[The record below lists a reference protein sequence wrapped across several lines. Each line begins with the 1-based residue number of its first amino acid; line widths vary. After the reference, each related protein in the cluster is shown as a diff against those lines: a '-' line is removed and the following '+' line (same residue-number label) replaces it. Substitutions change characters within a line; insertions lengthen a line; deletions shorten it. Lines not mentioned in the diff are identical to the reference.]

1 MRRVVCMELG
11 PLENLVMEEVE
22 PLLPAPHQVVVDVE
36 AAGATFVDALIAQGG
51 YQLKPPTPYS
61 PGGEVAGIVSAVG
74 DEVDGVDVGDRV
86 LAQCGV
92 GGFASQVAVPASAT
106 VPVPDGVSPA
116 RAATMLQSYAT
127 AVFALTHRILT
138 QPGETCLVLGAG
150 GGVGLAAIDVA
161 RALGLHTIAAAS
173 TEDKLT
179 AAKTA
184 GAEMTI
190 DYTSED
196 LREVLR
202 GLPDGGV
209 DIVVDPVGGANAEK
223 ALRSLRPSGRYLTI
237 GYASG
242 EIPSLPLNHVLLT
255 NRAVVGVDWGA
266 WAAHEPEAN
275 RTFVGEIVRMVAD
288 RKLCPPEPMTQP
300 LEEASEVL
308 QAFLDR
314 RVVGKV
320 ALVP

>member
-1 MRRVVCMELG
+1 MRRVVCLELG
-11 PLENLVMEEVE
+11 PLENLVIEEVE
-22 PLLPAPHQVVVDVE
+22 PLQPAPHQVVVDVE

-51 YQLKPPTPYS
+51 YQLKPPTPYC
-61 PGGEVAGIVSAVG
+61 PGGEVAGVVSAVG
-74 DEVDGVDVGDRV
+74 DEVTGVDVGDRV

-92 GGFASQVAVPASAT
+92 GGFASQVAVPAGAT
-106 VPVPDGVSPA
+106 VPVPEGVSPA
-116 RAATMLQSYAT
+116 RAATLVQSYAT

-150 GGVGLAAIDVA
+150 GGVGLATIDVA
-161 RALGLHTIAAAS
+161 HALGLRTIAAAS

-179 AAKTA
+179 AAKAA
-184 GAEMTI
+184 GADMTI

-196 LREVLR
+196 LRETLR

-209 DIVVDPVGGANAEK
+209 DIVVDPVGGEHAEK
-223 ALRSLRPSGRYLTI
+223 ALRSLRPSGRFLTV
-237 GYASG
+237 GFASG
-242 EIPSLPLNHVLLT
+242 DIPRLPLNHVLLT
-255 NRAVVGVDWGA
+255 NRAVVGVDWGS
-266 WAAHEPEAN
+266 WAAHEPDAN
-275 RTFVGEIVRMVAD
+275 RTFVGEIVRMVAEG
-288 RKLCPPEPMTQP
+288 KLNPVEPATQP